1 MYAVY
6 YMHVAPVEVRLEGI
20 RATTSKVTGETST
33 EVQGTEAASDTV
45 AISDFELIHIGSCMK
60 EPCLWKWVGEWF

>member
-33 EVQGTEAASDTV
+33 EVQGTEAASGRD
-45 AISDFELIHIGSCMK
+45 ISAL
-60 EPCLWKWVGEWF
+60 